1 MTAQPTDSVRGAIL
15 AAAVGVVERAGTS
28 DVTVDDVA
36 AAAGVDASIVTGMF
50 GAVDELLIEA
60 ALGLAADDLRLDAI
74 VLASGA
80 PTVSAYAHHFA
91 KRRVFYRAMRSGP
104 VTAKLD
110 ARMAVMV
117 APLILVQIRALVG
130 PNITDELVASMA
142 AETTVEAFEI
152 TNGWMLESSD
162 SDGPET
168 LYVLFEALVLH
179 RLDIAR
185 SLSTGA

>member
-1 MTAQPTDSVRGAIL
+1 
-15 AAAVGVVERAGTS
+15 
-28 DVTVDDVA
+28 
-36 AAAGVDASIVTGMF
+36 
-50 GAVDELLIEA
+50 
-60 ALGLAADDLRLDAI
+60 
-74 VLASGA
+74 
-80 PTVSAYAHHFA
+80 
-91 KRRVFYRAMRSGP
+91 
-104 VTAKLD
+104 
-110 ARMAVMV
+110 MV